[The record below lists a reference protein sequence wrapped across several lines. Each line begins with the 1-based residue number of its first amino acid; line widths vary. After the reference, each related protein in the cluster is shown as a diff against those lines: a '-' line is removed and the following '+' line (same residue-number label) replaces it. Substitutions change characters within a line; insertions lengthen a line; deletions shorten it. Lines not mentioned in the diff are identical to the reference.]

1 MLLSCF
7 CYYQYY
13 IGISIYV
20 ISILVLFTNVHVIDI
35 IDIHVVIFTHV
46 IIIVNVYVIS
56 FLFFY
61 AIVMLTLML

>member
-1 MLLSCF
+1 M
-7 CYYQYY
+7 
-13 IGISIYV
+13 
-20 ISILVLFTNVHVIDI
+20 LVLFTNVHVIDI